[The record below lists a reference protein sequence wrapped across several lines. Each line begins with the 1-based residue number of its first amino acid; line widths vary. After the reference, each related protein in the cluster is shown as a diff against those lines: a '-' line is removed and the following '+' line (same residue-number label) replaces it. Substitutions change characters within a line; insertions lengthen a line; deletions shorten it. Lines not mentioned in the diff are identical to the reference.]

1 MADRT
6 VRVNHTTYDALA
18 GYLQQSSPTIGCP
31 RQFQWQSSAR
41 RTSNMETGLRLLMAD
56 GPVRL
61 AFSPRLTAKQYAE
74 LLAIVKTI
82 SPGGTSVELMRAV
95 TAAAERWGITAVCT
109 RTRK

>member
-1 MADRT
+1 
-6 VRVNHTTYDALA
+6 
-18 GYLQQSSPTIGCP
+18 
-31 RQFQWQSSAR
+31 
-41 RTSNMETGLRLLMAD
+41 METGLRLLMAD